1 MISEEAIKKINEL
14 KQQGVSNTGIAK
26 ALNIDVKTVRKYLNF
41 TDTSRNLDPITS
53 SELTRTKQRTAEIKA
68 RTELLKAETEHK
80 KQEILSDLEEMELA
94 LQEDAKE
101 QKEKDVFFKYG
112 MLYLNQLLEEPET
125 PFPRYPDNFIEE
137 IKNYVN
143 NSLKQFFLDGSFED
157 KEGLEEWIGLELDNI
172 ENIISKR
179 ELKKIRERE
188 SLKYRGFPS
197 GIPYFRKKGKF

>member
-14 KQQGVSNTGIAK
+14 KQQGVSNKAIAK
-26 ALNIDVKTVRKYLNF
+26 VLNIDVKTVRKYLNF
-41 TDTSRNLDPITS
+41 TDIPHNLDTIAS
-53 SELTRTKQRTAEIKA
+53 SELIKTKQRTAEIKA

-125 PFPRYPDNFIEE
+125 PFPTYPDNFIEE
-137 IKNYVN
+137 IKNYVS
-143 NSLKQFFLDGSFED
+143 NSLKQFLLDGSFED
-157 KEGLEEWIGLELDNI
+157 KEGLEEWIGFELDTI
-172 ENIISKR
+172 EDIISKR
-179 ELKKIRERE
+179 ELKIIYERE
-188 SLKYRGFPS
+188 SQKIRGFPPLFPRE
-197 GIPYFRKKGKF
+197 IP